1 MVPMCLSMYLHFE
14 NIRTV
19 NVGIVDLVALSL
31 FFAYIC
37 CCTHVVQHAEAVA
50 TNVFF
55 IFVS

>member
-1 MVPMCLSMYLHFE
+1 MCLSMYLHFE